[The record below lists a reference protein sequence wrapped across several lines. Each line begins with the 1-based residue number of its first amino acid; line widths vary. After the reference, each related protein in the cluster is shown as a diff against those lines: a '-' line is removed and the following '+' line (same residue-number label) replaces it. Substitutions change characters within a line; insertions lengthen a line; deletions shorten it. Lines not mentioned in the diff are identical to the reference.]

1 MFCLQYYPSQKYLQ
15 EADELKI
22 KYRPADRTLE
32 EFLKTY
38 QNKIIIID
46 VTNNFEEIDAKLLK
60 ELFNKYKNLKV
71 IIDFCNKDH
80 LLRVQ
85 QYEIPYFFINP
96 VTTIDQLY
104 GLISYHPTDM
114 YICEELGFYLD
125 KISAILHKNNI
136 KIRVFPNICQSS
148 FIETPSLKT
157 FFIRPEDI
165 SIYAN
170 FVDVF
175 ELLIDKDKQQILFK
189 IYKQEKWAG
198 KLKDIIP
205 TFKGDLD
212 SRYLLGNFGAI
223 RAKCGKRCLYKPG
236 TCTICDRF
244 NEVADTFKNNKI
256 IIQKASKKN

>member
-71 IIDFCNKDH
+71 IIDFYNKDH
-80 LLRVQ
+80 LLRAQ
-85 QYEIPYFFINP
+85 QYGIPYFFKNP

-125 KISAILHKNNI
+125 KVSTILHKNNI

-148 FIETPSLKT
+148 FIETSSLKT

-212 SRYLLGNFGAI
+212 SRYLLGNFGII

-236 TCTICDRF
+236 TCAICDRF